1 MVEIR
6 LPALLPEFA
15 APRGNRFGRDRF
27 FGGMCGMGRGVVFA
41 AAAPMAIDGA
51 AEDTPL
57 SLNFRS
63 GGALREADAFE
74 ADGDR
79 GGTFGGPSPAASPDA
94 PPPPRR
100 NLTETAFFLPT
111 LVSDEAGVV
120 VIEFTLPD
128 TLTTWQFKGLAHD
141 AGLRSG
147 VIEDTAVAVKDL
159 MVEPVVPRFLREGDR
174 VRIPVKLSNRS
185 SGRLTGTVRL
195 ALSDTRTGED
205 RSGLVVD
212 GLER

>member
-1 MVEIR
+1 M
-6 LPALLPEFA
+6 
-15 APRGNRFGRDRF
+15 
-27 FGGMCGMGRGVVFA
+27 GGGVAFA
-41 AAAPMAIDGA
+41 AAAPMAMEGA
-51 AEDTPL
+51 VADAPL
-57 SLNFRS
+57 SLNLRS
-63 GGALREADAFE
+63 GGPRGEADAFE

-79 GGTFGGPSPAASPDA
+79 GGMFGGPSPAGSADA

-120 VIEFTLPD
+120 TIEFTLPD

-141 AGLRSG
+141 ASLRSG

-185 SGRLTGTVRL
+185 SGRLAVTVAL
-195 ALSDTRTGED
+195 ALPDTRAGVD
-205 RSGLVVD
+205 RCGFVVC
-212 GLER
+212 GSERAVDPAAGWT